1 MISYK
6 NIVNNNISLKIKL
19 MRTGSLFPLVITLH
33 YKEHILEVILPQHK
47 YKTMNSLKIK
57 QTE

>member
-1 MISYK
+1 MK
-6 NIVNNNISLKIKL
+6 
-19 MRTGSLFPLVITLH
+19 TGSLFPLVITLH